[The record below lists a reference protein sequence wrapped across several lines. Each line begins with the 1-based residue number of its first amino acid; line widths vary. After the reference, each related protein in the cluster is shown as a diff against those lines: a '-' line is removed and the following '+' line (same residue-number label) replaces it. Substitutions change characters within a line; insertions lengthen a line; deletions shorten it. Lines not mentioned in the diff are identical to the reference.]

1 MTNRSGLVCVEE
13 NNRLQQRFVSSLLRR
28 LQYSGKFQCLVIFI
42 GMFAPKWAR
51 GPHKLARF
59 PSWDSCITP
68 GYWGQYFNALPS
80 SEHCLIH
87 SCPERSY
94 TFVFCPLPSPPLNAY
109 AALLRIRG
117 NYFRPYPAYV
127 SIPRVCHRGAASQWK
142 FSCCLLWQL
151 GLRAVSLFL
160 CSPSSES
167 RETVCRPRFSRFAF
181 SSPRRLRGRAHS
193 PMH

>member
-1 MTNRSGLVCVEE
+1 MYFHNKLLLVLFFFCFFLFCIPIQTVFSHHLVLITHDAVTTVKGLQGSVMTNRSGLVCVEE
-13 NNRLQQRFVSSLLRR
+13 NNRLQQRFGSSLLRR

-68 GYWGQYFNALPS
+68 GYWAQYFNALPS

-94 TFVFCPLPSPPLNAY
+94 TFVFCPPPPPLLPSRTKPAY
-109 AALLRIRG
+109 AALLRIRI
-117 NYFRPYPAYV
+117 
-127 SIPRVCHRGAASQWK
+127 S
-142 FSCCLLWQL
+142 
-151 GLRAVSLFL
+151 
-160 CSPSSES
+160 
-167 RETVCRPRFSRFAF
+167 
-181 SSPRRLRGRAHS
+181 
-193 PMH
+193 

>member
-1 MTNRSGLVCVEE
+1 MTNRSGLVFVEE
-13 NNRLQQRFVSSLLRR
+13 NNRLQQCFASSLLRR

-42 GMFAPKWAR
+42 GMFFPKWAR

-109 AALLRIRG
+109 AALLPRG
-117 NYFRPYPAYV
+117 GYSQKNWVGVCGPLPKTLTLFMTKLCDFPYPIYDLTKNL
-127 SIPRVCHRGAASQWK
+127 IPY
-142 FSCCLLWQL
+142 LW
-151 GLRAVSLFL
+151 
-160 CSPSSES
+160 PD
-167 RETVCRPRFSRFAF
+167 P
-181 SSPRRLRGRAHS
+181 
-193 PMH
+193 

>member
-1 MTNRSGLVCVEE
+1 MTNRSGLVFVEE
-13 NNRLQQRFVSSLLRR
+13 NNRLQQCFASSLLRR

-68 GYWGQYFNALPS
+68 GNWGQYFNALPS

-151 GLRAVSLFL
+151 DYEQSLFSCTCL
-160 CSPSSES
+160 LYTSDAADE
-167 RETVCRPRFSRFAF
+167 
-181 SSPRRLRGRAHS
+181 
-193 PMH
+193 